1 MRLIETDEAEE
12 LGVVDGGHGHE
23 AGDAGFLVGAVQL
36 LAGAALTAHPVAR
49 DLGVPSA
56 AVEHHSLHHL
66 PHGAGGLF
74 LEHPAAADRGEM
86 VDDLALRAEDVRDN
100 IGLHQ
105 PPAVDHGAD
114 RRRHLEVGDLAALAK
129 GAGGQLHRSHP
140 LGGVVEA
147 LFRLGRQVDAG
158 GGAEAEGREVVAESL
173 FAQPCPDLDEALVAG
188 VFQRLRHGL
197 RPVALVVGTVEAG
210 ACYRDGVAAVE
221 AGMFADGPG
230 VQRRRTGDELKN
242 AARLVEV
249 ADGLV
254 PPLGLLGQLERCR
267 PLAAG
272 QALHGLPGGFVSDH
286 PGLIGVVG
294 GGGGHG
300 QHCPSVHV
308 HDDAHGPGRHMVFLH
323 CIAQRVLEVV
333 LDVRVDGEAEAVPL
347 GGRDLCLIA
356 LLEGV
361 APRIHGGQHHAVLA
375 GEQVVILQLE
385 ARDAC
390 VVHVSEAQHRR
401 EKFSLRI
408 PALGILLDADA
419 GDAVGLAE
427 VPDGVGG
434 LTVHPVA
441 EKTVVG
447 AAVVELFQQLLFV
460 QRQKVGKALGRKGKA
475 VFRHLPGGGPEGP
488 AAAVGREKEAVG
500 AGDAAP
506 VGGDDGVPQLL
517 AEGALG
523 VPAAA
528 HHLQK
533 QQPHRQPE
541 ADEAKHPRRK
551 PRPGAEGPLR
561 QGAQGVGIV

>member
-1 MRLIETDEAEE
+1 MFRHWVCWASWS
-12 LGVVDGGHGHE
+12 
-23 AGDAGFLVGAVQL
+23 AAARS
-36 LAGAALTAHPVAR
+36 LAGQT
-49 DLGVPSA
+49 
-56 AVEHHSLHHL
+56 
-66 PHGAGGLF
+66 
-74 LEHPAAADRGEM
+74 
-86 VDDLALRAEDVRDN
+86 
-100 IGLHQ
+100 
-105 PPAVDHGAD
+105 
-114 RRRHLEVGDLAALAK
+114 
-129 GAGGQLHRSHP
+129 
-140 LGGVVEA
+140 
-147 LFRLGRQVDAG
+147 
-158 GGAEAEGREVVAESL
+158 
-173 FAQPCPDLDEALVAG
+173 
-188 VFQRLRHGL
+188 
-197 RPVALVVGTVEAG
+197 
-210 ACYRDGVAAVE
+210 
-221 AGMFADGPG
+221 
-230 VQRRRTGDELKN
+230 
-242 AARLVEV
+242 
-249 ADGLV
+249 
-254 PPLGLLGQLERCR
+254 
-267 PLAAG
+267 
-272 QALHGLPGGFVSDH
+272 LHGLPGGFVSDH

-300 QHCPSVHV
+300 QHCPGVHV
-308 HDDAHGPGRHMVFLH
+308 HDDAYGPGRHMVFLH

-333 LDVRVDGEAEAVPL
+333 LDIHVDGEPRRPSPSV
-347 GGRDLCLIA
+347 GGTLCLIA

-390 VVHVSEAQHRR
+390 VVHVGEAQHRR

-447 AAVVELFQQLLFV
+447 AAVAELFQQLLFV

-523 VPAAA
+523 IPAAA

-541 ADEAKHPRRK
+541 ADETNTPATSPARARKARSGRVRRVSESFDMTA
-551 PRPGAEGPLR
+551 PPSLQDMRR
-561 QGAQGVGIV
+561 SV